1 MKVKEFFTRLAVLI
15 QLSLWSLFIILVLF
29 EFVLIVNLIAS

>member
-15 QLSLWSLFIILVLF
+15 QMSLWSFFIMLVLF
-29 EFVLIVNLIAS
+29 EFVLIVKLIAR